1 MQRFFKIVAFGVVLG
16 LLLVVVQQ
24 GLRIDRDL
32 FLRCYWFVGAFIVV
46 GAVLINLL
54 YNLSYRKRMG
64 KILELREAGKMDEYL
79 AGIQKLLQTA
89 RGKSL
94 RSILQI
100 NLAAGYIEAKQFAA
114 AVAVLE
120 GIDPERLKGRALKM
134 VYRLNLC
141 LSYFLAAQY
150 DKAMELYNA
159 GKSDWDFFR
168 SNQDFGGNIALLD
181 ILAQIQQKNFEQAE
195 GLLNEAQ
202 AAWPNPRLQVY
213 FRKIGDFLQEQKTV
227 SAE

>member
-1 MQRFFKIVAFGVVLG
+1 MQRIFKIVAFGVVLG

-64 KILELREAGKMDEYL
+64 KILELREAGKTDEYL
-79 AGIQKLLQTA
+79 AGIQNLLQTA

-150 DKAMELYNA
+150 DKAMALYNA

-168 SNQDFGGNIALLD
+168 SNQNFGGNIALLD

-202 AAWPNPRLQVY
+202 AAWPNLRLQVY
-213 FRKIGDFLQEQKTV
+213 FQKIGDFLQEQKTV